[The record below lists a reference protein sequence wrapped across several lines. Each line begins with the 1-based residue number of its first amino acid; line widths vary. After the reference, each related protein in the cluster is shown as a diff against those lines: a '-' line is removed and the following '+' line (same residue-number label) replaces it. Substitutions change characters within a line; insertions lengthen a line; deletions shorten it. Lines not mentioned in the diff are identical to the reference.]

1 MQSVSLNPRINYSVK
16 CVLRVKNDCLFLSEN
31 HVGSQHCVP
40 GAHFSSLEKL
50 QVKVLFF
57 ICAVLKFLPL
67 GRNNSVNLVIMVASE
82 SVCNH
87 F

>member
-50 QVKVLFF
+50 QVSFVFYLCCIKVSSSREEQL
-57 ICAVLKFLPL
+57 CKSCH
-67 GRNNSVNLVIMVASE
+67 NSSK
-82 SVCNH
+82 
-87 F
+87 